1 MRFIF
6 ALGLTA
12 LLSTPLAAAEP
23 LPIFDA
29 HLHYS
34 HDAWAPVPP
43 ERAIAIL
50 RQAGLKRA
58 MISSSDDDGTQKLF
72 ALAPDLV
79 IPVLRPY
86 RKRGDLSGW
95 VRDETVL
102 TYLSDRLAK
111 HRYAG
116 IGEFHVFGA
125 DADLPVVRR
134 MVQMAKERGLFL
146 HLHGDAEAV
155 ERVFVQYPEARILW
169 AHSGFD
175 RPDNVQVMLQKHPK
189 LWADLAFRTDHAS
202 NGVVDPAWRALFLAF
217 PDRFMVGTDTF
228 TPERWHYVVDHAA
241 YSRRWLSDLPA
252 DLAERIAY
260 RNGEA
265 FFAHASHGG

>member
-1 MRFIF
+1 
-6 ALGLTA
+6 
-12 LLSTPLAAAEP
+12 
-23 LPIFDA
+23 
-29 HLHYS
+29 
-34 HDAWAPVPP
+34 
-43 ERAIAIL
+43 
-50 RQAGLKRA
+50 
-58 MISSSDDDGTQKLF
+58 
-72 ALAPDLV
+72 
-79 IPVLRPY
+79 
-86 RKRGDLSGW
+86 
-95 VRDETVL
+95 
-102 TYLSDRLAK
+102 
-111 HRYAG
+111 
-116 IGEFHVFGA
+116 
-125 DADLPVVRR
+125 
-134 MVQMAKERGLFL
+134 MVQMAKERRLFL

-175 RPDNVQVMLQKHPK
+175 RPDNVHAMLHKHPK
-189 LWADLAFRTDHAS
+189 LWADLAFRTDQAS